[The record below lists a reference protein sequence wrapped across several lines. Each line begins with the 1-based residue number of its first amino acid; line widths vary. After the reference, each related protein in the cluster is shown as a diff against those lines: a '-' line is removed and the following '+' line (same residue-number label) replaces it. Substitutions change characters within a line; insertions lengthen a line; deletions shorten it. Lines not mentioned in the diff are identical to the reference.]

1 MSVSNE
7 NAPEVNVDVPCP
19 SCGEMSRKGS
29 VRCRECGA
37 FLDPNTERL
46 AQEGMGKEDVNLAD
60 FDLADEVEEG
70 DDFEVAPG
78 VTTFEA
84 TESTFDLRSNSPSS
98 TVDEDYSLTDD
109 PLAEEGAEGA
119 EAAAGPAGDSGDAGE
134 SAEGTDAKADP
145 LPPGGSSGDAL
156 LDGAMVEELEALRRS
171 MGRVV
176 KVNELV
182 PGQGVVVYCP
192 SGHRIHVADK
202 FRGRTGRCPQCR
214 APFLVPGTPPAG
226 ALDDTEDDDG
236 YELLE
241 DSAERIIFES
251 DKYGRF
257 TTWMPNVRLHRVNI
271 SKLRLKAGSL
281 ADESEL
287 VDIGFSDDAMLLV
300 TVFKGKGGM
309 TNKAALRKKPAIRE
323 KVRDALVEAAKRPD
337 PGELP
342 APYSQYISKG
352 DFEKIWIAQPAL
364 PLGESLFADLNLFGD
379 GVIGIRLP
387 SVEGSDERLYITPT
401 LSQYRRLVLILA
413 EKFQVVLA
421 SEPHGIP
428 LMDQSVD
435 KNCTVNGKDLK
446 ILQHVEFYKTDP
458 NIELELIGRECV
470 ACGIVISESARRME
484 KLGGKTGSGIAKVK
498 CPACEQKLG
507 DKPVY
512 RIKPADPTG
521 LEAEEPES

>member
-7 NAPEVNVDVPCP
+7 NVPEVNVDVPCP

-46 AQEGMGKEDVNLAD
+46 AQEGMGQEAVNLAD
-60 FDLADEVEEG
+60 FNLADEVEDG

-78 VTTFEA
+78 VTTFQA
-84 TESTFDLRSNSPSS
+84 TESTFDLA
-98 TVDEDYSLTDD
+98 EDALGSDDKEGDSLSDD
-109 PLAEEGAEGA
+109 PLAEEGAEGTETA
-119 EAAAGPAGDSGDAGE
+119 TEPAGDTGETSEGGDAP
-134 SAEGTDAKADP
+134 SNV
-145 LPPGGSSGDAL
+145 LPSEGSSGDAL
-156 LDGAMVEELEALRRS
+156 LDGAIVEELEALRRS

-192 SGHRIHVADK
+192 SGHRIHVADR

-226 ALDDTEDDDG
+226 AFDDADDDDG
-236 YELLE
+236 SELLE
-241 DSAERIIFES
+241 DSVERITFES

-257 TTWMPNVRLHRVNI
+257 NTWMPNVRLHRVNL

-281 ADESEL
+281 AEESEL
-287 VDIGFSDDAMLLV
+287 VDLGFSDDAMLVV

-309 TNKAALRKKPAIRE
+309 TNKAALRKKPAVRE
-323 KVRDALVEAAKRPD
+323 KVRDALIEAAKRPE

-342 APYSQYISKG
+342 APYSQYIKK
-352 DFEKIWIAQPAL
+352 DEFEKVWIAQPAL

-387 SVEGSDERLYITPT
+387 GVEDSDERLYITPT

-428 LMDQSVD
+428 LMDQYID

-446 ILQHVEFYKTDP
+446 ILQRVEFYKTDP
-458 NIELELIGRECV
+458 SIELELIGRECV

-512 RIKPADPTG
+512 QIKPAEPTG